1 MNLKICIISFVIYIV
16 MSLIGN
22 YIEKKND
29 ELPNVL
35 DSLPILYAS
44 IFYHLVNI
52 GVGIICIIYF
62 IKFIFSFF

>member
-1 MNLKICIISFVIYIV
+1 

-35 DSLPILYAS
+35 NSLPILYAS
-44 IFYHLVNI
+44 VFYHLINI
-52 GVGIICIIYF
+52 GVGIVFIIYF
-62 IKFIFSFF
+62 IKLIVSFF

>member
-1 MNLKICIISFVIYIV
+1 MNLKICIISFIIYIV

-35 DSLPILYAS
+35 NSLPILYAS

-52 GVGIICIIYF
+52 GVGIVFIIYF
-62 IKFIFSFF
+62 IKLIVSFF

>member
-22 YIEKKND
+22 YIGKKND
-29 ELPNVL
+29 ELPDVL

-52 GVGIICIIYF
+52 GVGIVFIIYF
-62 IKFIFSFF
+62 IKLIFSFF